1 MSQRIYDEH
10 AFEDAIEAHL
20 LAHGGYDQ
28 LESKEFDRDRGIFPS
43 VLLSFVKKTQPEKW
57 GQLETAHRD
66 GAEEAFLRDLTSALE
81 RKGTIEIL
89 RHGLRTTGTTIDLAA
104 FKPVTGFNPDLKEK
118 YNANHLGVTRQL
130 YYSGTDP
137 NKSID
142 FVLSLNGIPVATAEL
157 KNPLT
162 DQTVEDA
169 KKQYQSDRDPSE
181 PLFKFNRGA
190 IVHFAVD
197 PNLIEYTTK
206 LDGKDTKFLPFNKG
220 RNGGAGNPQHPSGHR
235 TAYLWEDVWEK
246 DSWVD
251 IIQRFVHIDTEEIRE
266 NGVLIEE
273 KETSIFPRYHQLD
286 CVRQLLDA
294 AVAEGPGHNYLIQ
307 HSTGSGKSKSI
318 GWLAHRFVSLHD
330 EHDEKIF
337 DSVIVVTDRRVLD
350 TQLQDTIY
358 QLDHK
363 TGVVH
368 GIEGDGR
375 AKSEELARALE
386 RGKPIIITTL
396 QTFPYIIEQTAN
408 IPERDYAVIVDEAHS
423 SQTGEMAKE
432 MKQILAG
439 IEIDEDDDWE
449 DVLAKSAEAR
459 GKQENLSFFAFT
471 ATPKAKTLEIF
482 GQSKDDEQS
491 PEPFHVYSMRQA
503 IEEGFILD
511 VLQNYT
517 TYNTYYNLV
526 KAVEE
531 DPSVPKSRAMKAVA
545 KYLTLHPHNV
555 AQKVEIIVEHYRANT
570 MHKIGG
576 KAKAMIVTSSRK
588 HAVRYKLAIDDYL
601 DENGYEDM
609 KALVAFSGTVEDEGF
624 EYTEVRMNDGI
635 KETELP
641 EKFSTNEYRVLVVA
655 EKYQTG
661 FDQPLLH
668 TMYVDK
674 SLTGIRAVQTL
685 GRLNR
690 THPGKEDTLVIDFVN
705 DREDIIDAFQP
716 FYEKTTVEET
726 SDPQHLYQLESEL
739 KAAQVFTEK
748 EVNNLA
754 TAFFSPE
761 NTGTERAHAELYQH
775 TNPAVDRFN
784 GLSEEDQSDFRSK
797 LNAFIRLYK
806 FQSQVVDY
814 TDTDLEK
821 LYTFG
826 RFLYQQLP
834 RESDASVV
842 EFDDEL
848 ALRYYRIEKE
858 SEGKLR
864 LKNQEGTISGP
875 METGTA
881 AKEEDEVELS
891 TLIERINEQLGTDFT
906 AADELFLE
914 QVKEDALEDEHLRQS
929 AKVNT
934 EENFAH
940 EFDSELMGLFIERM
954 DQNEEMFSKFIDDT
968 EFRDLV
974 TELLREEVYRESQ
987 EHAVE
992 E

>member
-1 MSQRIYDEH
+1 M
-10 AFEDAIEAHL
+10 
-20 LAHGGYDQ
+20 
-28 LESKEFDRDRGIFPS
+28 
-43 VLLSFVKKTQPEKW
+43 SFVKETQPEKW
-57 GQLETAHRD
+57 EKLETAHK
-66 GAEEAFLRDLTSALE
+66 GSAEQAFLRDLTSALE
-81 RKGTIEIL
+81 RQGPIEVI

-104 FKPVTGFNPDLKEK
+104 FQPVTGFNPEIKRRYE
-118 YNANHLGVTRQL
+118 ANRLGVTRQL
-130 YYSGTDP
+130 HYSETDP
-137 NKSID
+137 QKSID
-142 FVLSLNGIPVATAEL
+142 LVLSLNGIPVATAEL

-162 DQTVEDA
+162 DQTVDDA
-169 KKQYQSDRDPSE
+169 GEQYASDRDPSE

-190 IVHFAVD
+190 LIHFAID
-197 PNLIEYTTK
+197 PNLVEYTTK
-206 LDGKDTKFLPFNKG
+206 LDGDDTKFLPFNKG
-220 RNGGAGNPQHPSGHR
+220 RDGGAGNHQHPSGHR
-235 TAYLWEDVWEK
+235 TAYLWEDIWAK
-246 DSWVD
+246 DSWMD
-251 IIQRFVHIDTEEIRE
+251 IIQRFVHIETEEIRE
-266 NGVLIEE
+266 DGVLVEE
-273 KETSIFPRYHQLD
+273 KKKLIFPRFHQLE
-286 CVRQLLDA
+286 CVRNLLDA
-294 AVAEGPGHNYLIQ
+294 AADEGPGHNYLIQ

-318 GWLAHRFVSLHD
+318 GWLSHRFVSLHD
-330 EHDEKIF
+330 DNDEKVF

-375 AKSEELARALE
+375 AKSEELAEALE

-396 QTFPYIIEQTAN
+396 QTFPYVIEQTAS

-439 IEIDEDDDWE
+439 IEIEEDDDWE
-449 DVLAKSAEAR
+449 DMLAKSAEAR

-471 ATPKAKTLEIF
+471 ATPKGKTLEVF
-482 GQSKDDEQS
+482 GRPRESDDTN
-491 PEPFHVYSMRQA
+491 EPFHVYSMRQA

-511 VLQNYT
+511 VLENYT

-526 KAVEE
+526 KAVED
-531 DPSVPKSRAMKAVA
+531 DPSVPKSKAMKAVA
-545 KYLTLHPHNV
+545 QYLTLHPHNV
-555 AQKVEIIVEHYRANT
+555 AQKVEIIVEHFREHT

-588 HAVRYKLAIDDYL
+588 HAVRYKLAIDEYL
-601 DENGYEDM
+601 DEQGYNEL
-609 KALVAFSGTVEDEGF
+609 KALVAFSGTVEDEGA
-624 EYTEVRMNDGI
+624 EYTEPQMNDGI

-641 EKFSTNEYRVLVVA
+641 EKFSSNEYRVLVVA

-705 DREDIIDAFQP
+705 DREDILDAFQP
-716 FYEKTTVEET
+716 FYEKTTLEES
-726 SDPQHLYQLESEL
+726 SDPQHLYQLESDLE
-739 KAAQVFTEK
+739 ASQVFTDK
-748 EVNNLA
+748 EVDNLA
-754 TAFFSPE
+754 EAFFSPD
-761 NTGTERAHAELYQH
+761 NTGTEKAHAKLYQY

-784 GLSEEDQSDFRSK
+784 GFTEEKQSDFRSK

-821 LYTFG
+821 LYAYA
-826 RFLYQQLP
+826 RFLNQQLP
-834 RESDASVV
+834 RDSDQFTV

-858 SEGKLR
+858 SEGRLR
-864 LKNQEGTISGP
+864 LKDQGGSLSPPI
-875 METGTA
+875 ETGTGS
-881 AKEEDEVELS
+881 KEEEEVQLS
-891 TLIERINEQLGTDFT
+891 TLIDRINEQLGTDFT
-906 AADELFLE
+906 AADEYFFK
-914 QVKEDALEDEHLRQS
+914 QIKEDALEDDHLRES

-934 EENFAH
+934 KENFAH
-940 EFDSELMGLFIERM
+940 EFDGELMGLFIERM
-954 DQNEEMFSKFIDDT
+954 DQNEEMFSKFIDNAD
-968 EFRDLV
+968 FREVV
-974 TELLREEVYRESQ
+974 TQLLREEVYEESQ
-987 EHAVE
+987 ELE
-992 E
+992 EDSENDNERLRK